1 MESSLQV
8 GLAIVGG
15 LVLAGVVAYNAW
27 NSRRHMPRQAR
38 PSEEG
43 HDPEL
48 GDGDGPGY
56 GLSLIHI

>member
-43 HDPEL
+43 HDPCL
-48 GDGDGPGY
+48 LYTSPSPRD
-56 GLSLIHI
+56 S